1 MTPSRPKKSNR
12 DVERRYFEA
21 FRQAYTLPS
30 GVVEYADRPDIL
42 VNGERTTGIE
52 LTRFY
57 LQPGG
62 SLGSEQ
68 RQMPLRRSVVSDAH
82 KLHLSNGGR
91 KFELTIGF
99 DTARPITSVRK
110 RTLAKELVALG
121 AALSADERGPV
132 DPERFEASP
141 EISSIYL
148 NNKEYE
154 DAKWSVCQV
163 YSVDLMSPTELEKI
177 VREKESKA
185 AEYLPCD
192 SYWLLIIV
200 DYMDNAQEQ
209 EVSVRHVRIASTVF
223 EKIIVYKPGFN
234 DILQVWP

>member
-1 MTPSRPKKSNR
+1 MTPRLPKKTTR
-12 DVERRYFEA
+12 EIERHYFEK
-21 FRQAYTLPS
+21 FSKAYKLPN
-30 GVVEYADRPDIL
+30 GAVEYADKPDIL
-42 VNGERTTGIE
+42 VRGERTTGIE

-68 RQMPLRRSVVSDAH
+68 KQKPLREGVVSDAH
-82 KLHLSNGGR
+82 KLHRNASGK

-99 DTARPITSVRK
+99 ETDRPITSARRK
-110 RTLAKELVALG
+110 SLPKELAAFAATIG
-121 AALSADERGPV
+121 ANKSGGI
-132 DPERFEASP
+132 DPELFEAMP

-148 NNKEYE
+148 NSKEY
-154 DAKWSVCQV
+154 DDSKWSVCQV

-192 SYWLLIIV
+192 DYWLLIIV
-200 DYMDNAQEQ
+200 DWMDNAQEQ
-209 EVSVRHVRIASTVF
+209 EISVRRVKIASNF
-223 EKIIVYKPGFN
+223 FQRIIVYKPGFE
-234 DILQVWP
+234 DILEVWP